1 MDHNKGF
8 NSRLAVAIATIAV
21 STSAILIR
29 FAESGPLTIAFYR
42 LLFTTLILL
51 PWLVFFRLEEL
62 KILRKSDWARL
73 AFIGLVLAAH
83 FAFWIT
89 SVNLTTVANSV
100 VLVSTHPL
108 MVAVIAALFLKEFPS
123 KMALIGGLA
132 ASAGVLFMFLGE
144 ISMEGLTGN
153 LFALIGAFA
162 AGIYLVAGRSERKK
176 LSTATYCFVVYGF
189 TTLFLAPLAFFESGL
204 VPEAKL
210 DWILFIAMALI
221 PGLLGHT
228 LYNYA
233 LGKVPAFFVST
244 SLVGEPVL
252 SSLLAWLI
260 LSEIPSEWTL
270 VGAPLVFAG
279 ILLAAQLKKS

>member
-1 MDHNKGF
+1 MDQHKGF
-8 NSRLAVAIATIAV
+8 NSKLAVAIATIAV

-42 LLFTTLILL
+42 LHFTTLILL
-51 PWLVFFRLEEL
+51 PWLIFFRREEL

-83 FAFWIT
+83 FASWIT
-89 SVNLTTVANSV
+89 SVNLTTIANSV

-108 MVAVIAALFLKEFPS
+108 MVAAIAAMFLKEFPS

-132 ASAGVLFMFLGE
+132 ASTGVLFMFLGE

-176 LSTATYCFVVYGF
+176 LSTVTYCTVVYGF

-204 VPEAKL
+204 VPEADL

-233 LGKVPAFFVST
+233 LGKVSAFFVST

-252 SSLLAWLI
+252 STLLAWLI

-270 VGAPLVFAG
+270 LGAPLVLAG
-279 ILLAAQLKKS
+279 ILLAAQLKKN